1 MRNFV
6 AFLSQA
12 GPIQGEWDTICG
24 SSIDR
29 TNSLRPWDDRM
40 IVNRCTGCTVGYASR
55 RSDGRAP
62 FAFYYGYISVRAEMV

>member
-12 GPIQGEWDTICG
+12 GPIQREWDTICA
-24 SSIDR
+24 SNIDR
-29 TNSLRPWDDRM
+29 TDSLRSWDDHM
-40 IVNRCTGCTVGYASR
+40 TVNGRTDCTLGDASR

-62 FAFYYGYISVRAEMV
+62 FAYYYGYISVRAEMV